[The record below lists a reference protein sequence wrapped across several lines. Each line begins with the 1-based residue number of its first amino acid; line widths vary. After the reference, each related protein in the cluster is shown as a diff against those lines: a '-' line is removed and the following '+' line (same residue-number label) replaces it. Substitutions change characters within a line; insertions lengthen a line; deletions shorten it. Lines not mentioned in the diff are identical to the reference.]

1 MTRHRIAILIGSL
14 RKESIN
20 RKIALSVVDVTKSM
34 FDCRIVE
41 IGDLALYNEDID
53 ANPPEPYSRFRDE
66 IAAADGILF
75 FTPEYNRGLPGAIKN
90 ALDVGSRPYGHS
102 VWDKK
107 PAAIIS
113 ASPSPIGAFGA
124 NHQLRQSCVFL
135 NMPMM
140 QQPEAYL
147 GQVTADKF
155 EESGRLRDGPLK
167 DFVLGLAT
175 AFAGWVDLI
184 QHGKRKIAED
194 AAHEQRVA

>member
-1 MTRHRIAILIGSL
+1 MARHKIAILVGSL
-14 RKESIN
+14 RKESLN
-20 RKIALSVVDVTKSM
+20 RKIALSVVEFTRSTL
-34 FDCRIVE
+34 DCEIVE

-53 ANPPEPYSRFRDE
+53 ANPPAQYERFRQQVR
-66 IAAADGILF
+66 AADGVLF
-75 FTPEYNRGLPGAIKN
+75 CTPEYNRGLPGAIKN

-113 ASPSPIGAFGA
+113 ASPGPIGAFGA

-135 NMPMM
+135 NMPVM

-147 GQVTADKF
+147 GQVSADKF
-155 EESGRLRDGPLK
+155 DDAGRLREGSLQN
-167 DFVLGLAT
+167 FVVDLAA

-184 QHGKRKIAED
+184 EHGKLKIAED
-194 AAHEQRVA
+194 AAHAMRA

>member
-1 MTRHRIAILIGSL
+1 MTRHKIAILIGSL

-20 RKIALSVVDVTKSM
+20 RKIALSVVDFTKSM
-34 FDCRIVE
+34 FDSRTVE
-41 IGDLALYNEDID
+41 ISDLPLYNEDID
-53 ANPPEPYSRFRDE
+53 ANPPPQYRRFRDE

-75 FTPEYNRGLPGAIKN
+75 FTPEYNRGLPAAMKN

-113 ASPSPIGAFGA
+113 ASVSPIGAFGA

-167 DFVLGLAT
+167 DFVLDLAT